1 MYVKG
6 TLMMGNFSD
15 AASAAWKA
23 PRASPAKN
31 AELSDN
37 EELLYC
43 WLLTSCCAS
52 MASWLMRRSYAK
64 LGEQSILSSGF
75 HVADR
80 ANFPVR
86 IAI

>member
-6 TLMMGNFSD
+6 TLMKGNFSD
-15 AASAAWKA
+15 AAGAALKA
-23 PRASPAKN
+23 PRASPAN

-37 EELLYC
+37 AELLYC

-86 IAI
+86 IAT